1 VLAPTVAYGQ
11 GGGMFYSGDNLT
23 VVLFLAGFGVTFI
36 MEGRKQR
43 GWERRTLFCIG
54 GVLLA
59 SATGWHWVKS
69 LYQPLTGFLIS
80 LARNPETWLLLLVFA
95 AIVIALGRKAPAEA
109 TPSAA
114 PVTEQP
120 PPLPLPRTKLTDFR
134 WIDKQDVFTLHEASC
149 YWAEEGLSGND
160 VKSPDAAG
168 AWRMLNAAIVGK
180 QLKAIEY
187 SFGDM
192 MSGRS
197 TEARLT
203 RVDLIV
209 FATSKNERPRFLFP
223 ELREQGGKVAAP
235 APTAGISVSAPP
247 TAKVEPAFGE
257 PLPKLPALMLLNPLT
272 DRTPGN
278 NVRLAFVSGVIT
290 IRNESLVDLSECRIL
305 IDRYELAGET
315 VEIKAQL
322 DPGGPKSNDHFA
334 LRKAESRR
342 LRLTGRDLADVVNDP
357 PHRIPLEGGA
367 FIDIRDNQRC
377 VLHLRL
383 TSNAKR
389 VTVAAIEITTG
400 APEQVS
406 VKILDQHLEGA

>member
-235 APTAGISVSAPP
+235 APTAGISVSAHGHLLWRSGRYLNRGNRYSLGIGR
-247 TAKVEPAFGE
+247 EPVCQRV
-257 PLPKLPALMLLNPLT
+257 K
-272 DRTPGN
+272 
-278 NVRLAFVSGVIT
+278 
-290 IRNESLVDLSECRIL
+290 
-305 IDRYELAGET
+305 
-315 VEIKAQL
+315 Q
-322 DPGGPKSNDHFA
+322 H
-334 LRKAESRR
+334 ESRE
-342 LRLTGRDLADVVNDP
+342 LWQWLSKSGFDLC
-357 PHRIPLEGGA
+357 RGW
-367 FIDIRDNQRC
+367 
-377 VLHLRL
+377 
-383 TSNAKR
+383 
-389 VTVAAIEITTG
+389 
-400 APEQVS
+400 
-406 VKILDQHLEGA
+406 KILDQHLEGA